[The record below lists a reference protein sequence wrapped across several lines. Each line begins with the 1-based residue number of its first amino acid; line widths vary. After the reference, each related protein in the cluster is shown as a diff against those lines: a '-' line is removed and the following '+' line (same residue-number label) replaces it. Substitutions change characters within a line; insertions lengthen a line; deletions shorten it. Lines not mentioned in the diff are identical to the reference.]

1 LRRAVCTV
9 ALATA
14 VCAVGAAGAGAGAGR
29 SAGDGGG
36 LMVDRPAVA
45 PGTVAAVRGAHAV
58 PGAIVAIHFADA
70 QAALVTTTAGND
82 GRFAATFEVPET
94 AGTGWH
100 PVTAVSRGA
109 TLATT
114 EIRVV
119 GPDDPAAAGGVGA
132 PAGLL
137 LSTALLGLSV
147 ALAAGL
153 RRHRGRS
160 PTEPASWRAAGRH
173 ASKGGA

>member
-1 LRRAVCTV
+1 MRRAVCTV

-14 VCAVGAAGAGAGAGR
+14 VCAVGAAGAGAGSGAGTPVR
-29 SAGDGGG
+29 DGGG

-45 PGTVAAVRGAHAV
+45 PGTIAAVRGAHAV

-70 QAALVTTTAGND
+70 QAALVTTTAGDD
-82 GRFAATFEVPET
+82 GRFETTFEVPET

-100 PVTAVSRGA
+100 PVTAVSRGT

-119 GPDDPAAAGGVGA
+119 GPDDPAAGRGVGT

-160 PTEPASWRAAGRH
+160 PT
-173 ASKGGA
+173 